1 MSLSNVTNGAFN
13 IAGRLSA
20 DTASVAGRS
29 EAFRQQIEKQA
40 RDIARR
46 EFMYQL
52 RGENDIIDLESV
64 ATLRDRGAIELAKSA

>member
-1 MSLSNVTNGAFN
+1 MSLSNVSNGAFN

-29 EAFRQQIEKQA
+29 EAFRQQIEQKA
-40 RDIARR
+40 KNIAKR

-64 ATLRDRGAIELAKSA
+64 ATLRGEGLKLSASA

>member
-13 IAGRLSA
+13 IAGLLSA

-29 EAFRQQIEKQA
+29 EAFRQQIEQQA
-40 RDIARR
+40 KNIATR